1 MNLQLAIDGGPKFR
15 PTPFPTR
22 QVISEAEKAAVLAL
36 FDEAIANGEKV
47 LGYNGP
53 QEEAYGKELAAF
65 LGGGFAD
72 GVNSGTNAV
81 YLALRSLDLEPGG
94 EVIVGPVTDPGGIM
108 PVVICG
114 HTPVIPDSAPG
125 SYNTSAEQIA
135 ARITDKTRAIV
146 VAHIAG
152 IPCEMDAIMKL
163 GLPVVED
170 CAQAHGT
177 LYRGQLVGTFG
188 AAAAFSMMFGKQH
201 VSGGQGGMVFTKD
214 EKRYWRIRQYAD
226 RGKPFGLEKGRTNVV
241 AALNCNMDEL
251 HACIGRVSLKRLPAF
266 IAARRRI
273 ANLVDKG
280 LRERVQTVRL
290 VTGPKDGESSH
301 WFTFFHLATDR
312 LRVDKAR
319 FVDALWAEGLI
330 VGASYSNIAQNQE
343 WYQKAGYRQW
353 PLPNITAADA
363 THFRGFL
370 TETWTDR
377 DAEDFVGAVAKVERA
392 YLK

>member
-1 MNLQLAIDGGPKFR
+1 MKLAIDGGPKFR
-15 PTPFPTR
+15 TTPFPAR
-22 QVISEAEKAAVLAL
+22 KVISEAEKAAVMAL
-36 FDEAIANGEKV
+36 FDEAIAKGEQV

-53 QEEAYGKELAAF
+53 QEEAYGKEFAAF

-81 YLALRSLDLEPGG
+81 YVALRSLDLEPGG

-108 PVVICG
+108 PVVLCG
-114 HTPVIPDSAPG
+114 HTPVLPDSAPG

-135 ARITDKTRAIV
+135 ARITKNTRAIV

-177 LYRGQLVGTFG
+177 LYKGQLAGTFG
-188 AAAAFSMMFGKQH
+188 TVAAFSTMFGKQH
-201 VSGGQGGMVFTKD
+201 ISGGQGGVVFTRD
-214 EKRYWRIRQYAD
+214 EKRYWRVRQCAD

-241 AALNCNMDEL
+241 PALNCNMDEL
-251 HACIGRVSLKRLPAF
+251 HACIGRVSLKRLPEF

-273 ANLVDKG
+273 AKLVAK
-280 LRERVQTVRL
+280 LLEERVQTVRL
-290 VTGPKDGESSH
+290 VAGPKDGESSH
-301 WFTFFHLATDR
+301 WFTFFHVALER
-312 LRVDKAR
+312 LRVDKTQ
-319 FVDALWAEGLI
+319 FVNALGAEGLV
-330 VGASYSNIAQNQE
+330 VGASYAHIAPLHE
-343 WYQKAGYRQW
+343 WYRKAGYHQW
-353 PLPNITAADA
+353 SLPNILATDA
-363 THFRGFL
+363 THFRGHI
-370 TETWTDR
+370 TELWTDR
-377 DAEDFVGAVAKVERA
+377 DAEDFAEAIRKVESA

>member
-1 MNLQLAIDGGPKFR
+1 MKLAIDGGPKFR
-15 PTPFPTR
+15 TTPFPSR
-22 QVISEAEKAAVLAL
+22 KVVSEAEKAAVVAL
-36 FDEAIANGEKV
+36 FDEAIAKGEQV

-53 QEEAYGKELAAF
+53 QEDAYCKEFAAM

-81 YLALRSLDLEPGG
+81 YVALRSLDLEPGG

-108 PVVICG
+108 PVALCG
-114 HTPVIPDSAPG
+114 HTPVLPDSAPG
-125 SYNTSAEQIA
+125 SYNTNAEQIA
-135 ARITDKTRAIV
+135 ARITKNTRAIV
-146 VAHIAG
+146 IAHIAG

-177 LYRGQLVGTFG
+177 LYQGKFAGAFG
-188 AAAAFSMMFGKQH
+188 EVSSFSTMFGKQH
-201 VSGGQGGMVFTKD
+201 ISGGQGGMVFTKD
-214 EKRYWRIRQYAD
+214 EKRYWRVRQCAD

-241 AALNCNMDEL
+241 PALNCNMDEL
-251 HACIGRVSLKRLPAF
+251 HACIGRVSLSRLPGF

-273 ANLVDKG
+273 ASLIEKL

-290 VTGPKDGESSH
+290 VTGPNDGESSH
-301 WFTFFHLATDR
+301 WFTFFHVALDR

-319 FVDALWAEGLI
+319 FVSALGAEGLV
-330 VGASYSNIAQNQE
+330 VGASYLHVATQHE
-343 WYQKAGYRQW
+343 WYQKAGFHQW
-353 PLPNITAADA
+353 SLPNIAATDA
-363 THFRGFL
+363 THFRGFI
-370 TETWTDR
+370 TELWTDR
-377 DAEDFVGAVAKVERA
+377 DAEDFVEAIRKVESA